1 MKRISTVFIFKMKE
15 TIAIIENNNRAGRK
29 NIKAA
34 LKLSLFLYIA
44 KIESHRDTIKKIV
57 LGW

>member
-1 MKRISTVFIFKMKE
+1 MKE

-44 KIESHRDTIKKIV
+44 KIESHRDTIKTIV
-57 LGW
+57 LG